1 MTAEDNGQGL
11 PINTPAD
18 ETPLLPEAVRALP
31 YSWDYGF
38 VWPPETEEND
48 ENLAYARAVLEACLP
63 PAPLSAPE
71 PPADVKVKY
80 LDEGD
85 PEPEWPKIRQVLRS
99 RMPYA
104 RCVTRERMAEAEAE
118 CARRGLD
125 TTNFTEHWTIRITG
139 WIAEETLRWCALM
152 VDDVEAITPWAMEL
166 AEQYIQRGMAAEQAV
181 SVLRLTSKVPRSREA
196 LARLAMDEGLP
207 PEIRELVLEGLG

>member
-1 MTAEDNGQGL
+1 MTAEDHGRGR
-11 PINTPAD
+11 PADAPAD
-18 ETPLLPEAVRALP
+18 ESPLLPEAVRALP
-31 YSWDYGF
+31 YSWDFGF

-48 ENLAYARAVLEACLP
+48 ENFAYARAVLEACLP
-63 PAPLSAPE
+63 AEPLAAPE
-71 PPADVKVKY
+71 PPPEVRLKY
-80 LDEGD
+80 LDED
-85 PEPEWPKIRQVLRS
+85 ASWPEWTEIRQVLRS
-99 RMPYA
+99 HMPYA
-104 RCVTRERMAEAEAE
+104 RCVTRERMAEAEVE
-118 CARRGLD
+118 CARAGLD
-125 TTNFTEHWTIRITG
+125 TTDFTERWTLRITA